1 MDSASGRFDDHE
13 SSSNCYQRSFAK
25 KTITQQDFRDAIME
39 YFDIPESSSVSSRY
53 KGILLDGS
61 DSTQMKVLNDYGN
74 KVTIYN
80 SKANRSLCSIVALR
94 NKNI

>member
-1 MDSASGRFDDHE
+1 MRGLHE
-13 SSSNCYQRSFAK
+13 TFLLF
-25 KTITQQDFRDAIME
+25 QQVFQFLQNADFTA
-39 YFDIPESSSVSSRY
+39 VY
-53 KGILLDGS
+53 KGILLDGG
-61 DSTQMKVLNDYGN
+61 DSTQMKVLNDFGN